1 MKTLVDI
8 PDADIQRLERLAG
21 HRKTSRA
28 SVIREAIANYLAEQ
42 GHAQGGGAFGA
53 WKKQKVDGLKH
64 QRKLR
69 SEW

>member
-8 PDADIQRLERLAG
+8 PENDIRQLEQLAG
-21 HRKTSRA
+21 RRNTSRA
-28 SVIREAIANYLAEQ
+28 SVIREAIASYLTNQMRAR
-42 GHAQGGGAFGA
+42 GNGAFGA
-53 WKKQKVDGLKH
+53 WRKSKVDGLKH

>member
-8 PDADIQRLERLAG
+8 PDNDIQRLEQLAG
-21 HRKTSRA
+21 RRKTSRA
-28 SVIREAIANYLAEQ
+28 SVIREAIANYLTEQ
-42 GHAQGGGAFGA
+42 SRTQGSGSFGA
-53 WKKQKVDGLKH
+53 WKKQKIDGLKH